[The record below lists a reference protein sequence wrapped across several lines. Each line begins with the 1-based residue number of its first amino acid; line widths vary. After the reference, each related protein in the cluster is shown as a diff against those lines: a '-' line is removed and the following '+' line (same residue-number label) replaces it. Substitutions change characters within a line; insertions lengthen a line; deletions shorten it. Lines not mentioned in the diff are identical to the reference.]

1 MRAVI
6 LAAGRG
12 SRMGAIGEG
21 RPKCLVELADKPLIR
36 RQIEALR
43 AGGISTIG
51 IVRGY
56 LGNMINIEDVTYFE
70 NPRWA
75 ETNMVM
81 SLVAA
86 ATWLRSGSVV
96 ISYADI
102 FYGGHGVRDLGG
114 SSGHLV
120 GRYDRNLR
128 TLWTRRVVDP
138 LSDAETF

>member
-1 MRAVI
+1 MMRALI

-12 SRMGAIGEG
+12 SRLGLHTED

-43 AGGISTIG
+43 GGGVSTVG

-56 LGNMINIEDVTYFE
+56 LADRINIEDVTYFE

-81 SLVAA
+81 SLAA
-86 ATWLRSGSVV
+86 AAPWLRSGPVV
-96 ISYADI
+96 AS
-102 FYGGHGVRDLGG
+102 
-114 SSGHLV
+114 
-120 GRYDRNLR
+120 
-128 TLWTRRVVDP
+128 
-138 LSDAETF
+138 